1 MKIVVG
7 GSRDFCDYKVLRE
20 FLDIVLDGADLSD
33 VTILSGG
40 CRGADMLA
48 EQYAEERGIWVERH
62 PAEWDKYGRA
72 AGVHR
77 NCEMVDEA
85 DKVVAFWDEKSRGT
99 KSLIEYAKKCG
110 KILEVKMI

>member
-7 GSRDFCDYKVLRE
+7 GCRDFCDYDVLRE
-20 FLDIVLDGADLSD
+20 FLDEVLDGRDLSD
-33 VTILSGG
+33 VTLLSGH

-48 EQYAEERGIWVERH
+48 ELYAGERGIKVELH

-77 NCEMVDEA
+77 NREMVDEA
-85 DKVVAFWDEKSRGT
+85 DQVIAFWDGKSRGT
-99 KSLIEYAKKCG
+99 KSLIEYAKKRG
-110 KILEVKMI
+110 KAADVKMI

>member
-7 GSRDFCDYKVLRE
+7 GCRDFCDYEVLRE
-20 FLDIVLDGADLSD
+20 FLDTLLAGTDISN

-48 EQYAEERGIWVERH
+48 EQYAAEHGIPVERH

-72 AGVHR
+72 AGIHR
-77 NCEMVDEA
+77 NREMVDEA
-85 DKVVAFWDEKSRGT
+85 DKVVAFWDGKSRGT

-110 KILEVKMI
+110 KKIEVKEI

>member
-7 GSRDFCDYKVLRE
+7 GCRDFCDYDVLRE
-20 FLDIVLDGADLSD
+20 FLDEVLDGRDLSD
-33 VTILSGG
+33 VTLLSGH

-48 EQYAEERGIWVERH
+48 ELYAGERGIKVELH

-77 NCEMVDEA
+77 NREMAAESDL
-85 DKVVAFWDEKSRGT
+85 VVAFWDGKSRGT
-99 KSLIEYAKKCG
+99 KSLIEYAEKCG
-110 KILEVKMI
+110 KRIEVKVI